1 MLVLRSCHCVQRYLL
16 DLKRCLIFSTKHGH
30 GIWANVPASDKY
42 GTPTTHWT
50 WLHVCPNHFFFLKMM
65 NMVGTQLGHD
75 LCPKRK
81 LKCIVPLMTI
91 SSHTNLLLLLLLL
104 LLQFLDLFLF
114 YGFSPFTL
122 FPWFVRV
129 CLLLFCLPH
138 NHTWRDHL
146 YLTSTWTKDVRLV
159 LLFKYLSFMFW
170 SPPPIQPAS

>member
-50 WLHVCPNHFFFLKMM
+50 WLHVCPNHFFFWKMM
-65 NMVGTQLGHD
+65 NMGGTQLGHD

-81 LKCIVPLMTI
+81 LKCIV
-91 SSHTNLLLLLLLL
+91 
-104 LLQFLDLFLF
+104 QFLDLFLF

-122 FPWFVRV
+122 CVPFIVLSTSQSHMKSSFISNLHVNKRCEIGASFQIFVFYD
-129 CLLLFCLPH
+129 LK
-138 NHTWRDHL
+138 
-146 YLTSTWTKDVRLV
+146 STTH
-159 LLFKYLSFMFW
+159 
-170 SPPPIQPAS
+170 PASQLTFYNSFFII